1 MKTIVSAIALVAA
14 LSTTAFAGKTQNF
27 YVWDQEAQ
35 AFVLSYTVVDTRTT
49 LEIMIEKQQ
58 KEIAREDKPAGVPG
72 GSSSNDENKMPADA
86 VVVPAPVMEAPEAPV
101 MEAPEAPVMEAPEA
115 PVMEAPEAPVM
126 EPATDSEPTDGFS
139 DDSLTL

>member
-58 KEIAREDKPAGVPG
+58 KEIAREDKPAGVSNANPVADDAMETEVPAAPTPAAPTPAAPTPAAPTPAAPTPAAPG
-72 GSSSNDENKMPADA
+72 GII
-86 VVVPAPVMEAPEAPV
+86 
-101 MEAPEAPVMEAPEA
+101 
-115 PVMEAPEAPVM
+115 
-126 EPATDSEPTDGFS
+126 S
-139 DDSLTL
+139 DDTAETEVPV